1 MNSILIGDPQAFA
14 IEYSLQ
20 SLSPPFGRV
29 RVWAGNE
36 WFGDFRRE
44 MFLYYMADNLRA
56 MRDRSPLRLRH
67 LYAVAEDVPS
77 DQELLHSL
85 SWSWGDVFDDF
96 LTIIYAVEAERMIHV
111 LWALHP
117 TRVSDFPGYSPG
129 PHHARVPYLTFD
141 GVVTQFVD
149 ALAIR

>member
-1 MNSILIGDPQAFA
+1 VNSIVIGDQQVFA
-14 IEYSLQ
+14 IEYMLE

-44 MFLYYMADNLRA
+44 MFLYYMADNLRV
-56 MRDRSPLRLRH
+56 MRDRSPVGLRH
-67 LYAVAEDVPS
+67 LYAAPEDVPS
-77 DQELLHSL
+77 DHELLHSL

-96 LTIIYAVEAERMIHV
+96 LFIIYAVEAERTVHV
-111 LWALHP
+111 LWELHP
-117 TRVSDFPGYSPG
+117 SRVCDFPGYSPG
-129 PHHARVPYLTFD
+129 PHHARVPYPAFD

-149 ALAIR
+149 ALAIP